1 MRYLYRWHL
10 DETALLTI
18 DDSPQIELRFRQRN
32 VPLDEGDKSQY
43 CELLVPQ
50 LQVRMLLKKADYEIP
65 EMNLRI
71 NNEGF
76 RIQQVERYEE
86 PGAPRQAYETV
97 QLPKKK
103 IIEHLFATRN
113 NSEYP
118 DAVMMERMR
127 KALREQWDVSGR
139 PRPSEP
145 QRCYVAPISPVSND
159 LWIYWESGGMVFR
172 FTSDSDLNSAA
183 YWDCEKMKAR
193 IYDLREQVVVSL
205 AEAAGSNAFVTR
217 DWAARVLFN
226 CIVHGERLTI
236 IPEENL
242 NKPIQIQQTPVP

>member
-1 MRYLYRWHL
+1 MNRTILAVILSCMFLVPRGDARAEESPVFTPEYLAEVMRYLYRWHL

-18 DDSPQIELRFRQRN
+18 DDSPQIEFRFRQRN

-50 LQVRMLLKKADYEIP
+50 LQVRLLLKKADYEIP

-86 PGAPRQAYETV
+86 PRASRHEYETV

-159 LWIYWESGGMVFR
+159 LWIYWESKILKITEPGFAGSVWVY
-172 FTSDSDLNSAA
+172 SDSL
-183 YWDCEKMKAR
+183 
-193 IYDLREQVVVSL
+193 
-205 AEAAGSNAFVTR
+205 
-217 DWAARVLFN
+217 
-226 CIVHGERLTI
+226 
-236 IPEENL
+236 
-242 NKPIQIQQTPVP
+242 PV